1 MRHRPLPE
9 NCIAFFYII
18 DGVDDMRKFIAI
30 LILLCTLSSIV
41 TMPVLAKESAH
52 ARSAVVMEVKSG
64 RILYSKNMHEK
75 LPMASTT
82 KIMTTLLAV
91 ESGRL
96 NEIVTVSKKA
106 SYVEGS
112 SIYLKEGEKHSLEDL
127 LYAVMLRSGNDAAT
141 AVAEF
146 LGGSV
151 ENFATMMNAKAREIG
166 AYDTQFK
173 NPHGLDVE
181 GHYTTAHDLALITAY
196 ALKNKKFAEIVS
208 TKKKTIKGPP
218 DVNWDRVM
226 VNKNK
231 MLWQFEGG
239 DGVKTGFTKKSGRCL
254 VSSATR
260 NGMQLVTVVL
270 NCGPM
275 WEESSALLE
284 YGFKNY
290 AYEKLVDKE
299 NVYKIVEVRNGKEK
313 FVPVKPAEDYYFPLK
328 QDEKDNIRME
338 SNVADKKNAP
348 IYKGDNA
355 GNLNIYV
362 NDKLVKAVPLMYDSS
377 IASSSPAF
385 YLKKILR
392 EFMADQR

>member
-1 MRHRPLPE
+1 MK
-9 NCIAFFYII
+9 
-18 DGVDDMRKFIAI
+18 KFIAL
-30 LILLCTLSSIV
+30 LILLCTLSSIG
-41 TMPVLAKESAH
+41 TMLVLAKENTH
-52 ARSAVVMEVKSG
+52 ARSAVVMEVNSG
-64 RILYSKNMHEK
+64 RILYQKNMSEK

-82 KIMTTLLAV
+82 KIMTTLVAV
-91 ESGRL
+91 ESDRL
-96 NEIVTVSKKA
+96 NEIVTVSKRA

-127 LYAVMLRSGNDAAT
+127 LYAIMLRSGNDAAT
-141 AVAEF
+141 AVAEH

-151 ENFATMMNAKAREIG
+151 ENFAAIMNAKAREIG
-166 AYDTQFK
+166 AYDTQFV
-173 NPHGLDVE
+173 NPHGLDAE
-181 GHYTTAHDLALITAY
+181 GHYTTAYDLALITAY
-196 ALKNKKFAEIVS
+196 ALKNEKFAEIVS

-218 DVNWDRVM
+218 DVNWDRIM

-260 NGMQLVTVVL
+260 NGMKLVTVVL

-275 WEESSALLE
+275 WEDSSALLE

-290 AYEKLVDKE
+290 SYEKIVNKE
-299 NVYKIVEVRNGKEK
+299 NVHKIVEVKNGKEK
-313 FVPVKPAEDYYFPLK
+313 FVSVKPTEDYYLPLR

-338 SNVADKKNAP
+338 SNVEEKANAP

-362 NDKLVKAVPLMYDSS
+362 NDKLVKAVPLIYGSS
-377 IASSSPAF
+377 IESSSPAF

-392 EFMADQR
+392 EFMTDQRYH